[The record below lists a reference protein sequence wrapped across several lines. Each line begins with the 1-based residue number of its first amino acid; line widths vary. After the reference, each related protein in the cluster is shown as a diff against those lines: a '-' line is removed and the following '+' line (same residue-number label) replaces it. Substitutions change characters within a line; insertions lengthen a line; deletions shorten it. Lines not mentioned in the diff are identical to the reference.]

1 MNIVAVCSK
10 PCREARSNEC
20 LDQTLTGTIAFSKTA
35 TGRSIYEIL
44 ARWEQRNILG
54 GHPIH
59 LRIIS
64 TSKICPDPD
73 GRAVTIEEAF
83 WARLDRIDSIDL
95 SIDPEHAAAAAADR
109 QVDAASLECIFQI
122 CGESR
127 AIDMNGLRIA
137 DACQLFF

>member
-1 MNIVAVCSK
+1 
-10 PCREARSNEC
+10 
-20 LDQTLTGTIAFSKTA
+20 
-35 TGRSIYEIL
+35 
-44 ARWEQRNILG
+44 LG

-59 LRIIS
+59 LRIRNAS
-64 TSKICPDPD
+64 NICPDPD

-83 WARLDRIDSIDL
+83 WARMDRIVSIDL
-95 SIDPEHAAAAAADR
+95 SINPEHAAAAADR

-137 DACQLFF
+137 DACQLFFVISVHCQRLQLLTWNNSDGNVMPFGNDFSHFNIVTFVI

>member
-1 MNIVAVCSK
+1 M
-10 PCREARSNEC
+10 
-20 LDQTLTGTIAFSKTA
+20 
-35 TGRSIYEIL
+35 
-44 ARWEQRNILG
+44 G

-64 TSKICPDPD
+64 TSKRYPDPD

-95 SIDPEHAAAAAADR
+95 SIDPEHAAAPAADR

-137 DACQLFF
+137 DSCPLFFVISVHCQRLQLLTWNNSDGNVMPFGNAFSHFNNVTFVI